1 MNSMERVTLALQH
14 KEADHVPVY
23 PLINSVS
30 RKALGISYEEW
41 TKDVNKCAEAIIKTT
56 EEVGCDCISTL
67 VDLSVEAA
75 DWGQEF
81 EYSEDA
87 AAHPNYPEL
96 PHPDRGRLRE
106 DPGPQPARDPAP

>member
-75 DWGQEF
+75 DWGQEL

-87 AAHPNYPEL
+87 AAHPITRTASSRP
-96 PHPDRGRLRE
+96 RTTTRRSRSSTR
-106 DPGPQPARDPAP
+106 ARPRA

>member
-41 TKDVNKCAEAIIKTT
+41 TKDVNKCAEAIIKPT
-56 EEVGCDCISTL
+56 EEVGCDCLSTL
-67 VDLSVEAA
+67 VDLSGEA
-75 DWGQEF
+75 GQGNAHRRLCVRTARH
-81 EYSEDA
+81 YKHDA
-87 AAHPNYPEL
+87 
-96 PHPDRGRLRE
+96 R
-106 DPGPQPARDPAP
+106 PG

>member
-56 EEVGCDCISTL
+56 GEIRVLNPRETSRTSGHIEPARAVRAPGAWFPQT
-67 VDLSVEAA
+67 EAA
-75 DWGQEF
+75 ECPV
-81 EYSEDA
+81 SA
-87 AAHPNYPEL
+87 
-96 PHPDRGRLRE
+96 
-106 DPGPQPARDPAP
+106 

>member
-41 TKDVNKCAEAIIKTT
+41 TKDVNKCAEAIIKAT
-56 EEVGCDCISTL
+56 EEIGCDCISTL

-75 DWGQEF
+75 DW
-81 EYSEDA
+81 
-87 AAHPNYPEL
+87 
-96 PHPDRGRLRE
+96 
-106 DPGPQPARDPAP
+106 ARSSNTARMSPRTPITRTVSSRPRMTTRRSRSSTRARPRA